1 MNRCNAS
8 GADPRKYMKRLLVT
22 LIALSVGA
30 LHFLTGS
37 NYRGPFPVFVNGYLI
52 DILLP
57 MTLFL
62 LMGLFQ
68 NRLARLPHLRA
79 SAVFGF
85 GCFVEASQY
94 LGYPIFGS
102 TFDPLDIL
110 AYAGGVILGVLLD
123 LAIFPRLIP
132 RWRES

>member
-1 MNRCNAS
+1 
-8 GADPRKYMKRLLVT
+8 MKKLLIT

-62 LMGLFQ
+62 LMSLLQ
-68 NRLARLPHLRA
+68 NRIICSTLFRA
-79 SAVFGF
+79 CTVFAF

-94 LGYPIFGS
+94 YGRPIFGS
-102 TFDPLDIL
+102 TFDPLDVL
-110 AYAGGVILGVLLD
+110 AYAGGVLLGMLLD
-123 LAIFPRLIP
+123 LALFPRFIP
-132 RWRES
+132 HWSES